1 MIGTTLAGA
10 AIALAILFLNLRKW
24 WTGGRAL
31 KDLIPTGQGLITGA
45 MSTVC
50 VGGLAGWLSGCTRQ
64 ATNFGGSKAVSGT
77 TGTDSGSTIATAS
90 LGSLTPEG
98 GVVVFLLFVATVAA
112 YKAFN
117 KEEKGRLLGA
127 MAAGAILCATAG
139 IAGMLHGLPEIA
151 NSLGASGRALL
162 EGHGL

>member
-10 AIALAILFLNLRKW
+10 TIAVAILFLSMRKW

-31 KDLIPTGQGLITGA
+31 KDLVPTVQGLITGA

-64 ATNFGGSKAVSGT
+64 AVNFGGGTAVSGT
-77 TGTDSGSTIATAS
+77 TGTVSSGPIAT
-90 LGSLTPEG
+90 GSMGALSEEG
-98 GVVVFLLFVATVAA
+98 GVVVFLLFVATIAA

-117 KEEKGRLLGA
+117 KEEKGRLTGA
-127 MAAGAILCATAG
+127 IVAGSILCATAG
-139 IAGMLHGLPEIA
+139 VAGALDSLPGIA
-151 NSLGASGRALL
+151 NGLGAAGVSLF
-162 EGHGL
+162 EGQGL